1 MKLSIVLSVQPSTF
15 EAAPFRGDLEKDLAD
30 IAALGYDGVE
40 LAIRDP
46 SRVDHE
52 RLLAMVERCGLGVP
66 AIGTGQASSQ
76 ERLSLIHPK
85 AAVRR
90 AAIERVKAHIPLA
103 RRTGALIVIG
113 LICGRMTQRQSRD
126 KAEALLVDALAECA
140 RTAVE
145 HSVRL
150 VLEPLNRYETSLVNT
165 VDQALELL
173 ERLPAD
179 SVGLLIDT
187 FHMNIEEPSIEASI
201 RRAASRI
208 LHVHVA
214 DSNRHA
220 PGDGHLDFPSIVAC
234 LREVG
239 YQGYLS
245 GEFMAVPDARTAASR
260 SISFLRSLEGA
271 PHG

>member
-1 MKLSIVLSVQPSTF
+1 MKLSIVLSVQPSRF
-15 EAAPFRGDLEKDLAD
+15 ETAPFRGDLEKDLAY

-46 SRVDHE
+46 NRVDHE
-52 RLLAMVERCGLGVP
+52 RLLAVVERYGLAVP
-66 AIGTGQASSQ
+66 AIGTGQAWSE

-103 RRTGALIVIG
+103 RRTGALVVVG
-113 LICGRMTQRQSRD
+113 LICGRMTPHQSRE
-126 KAEALLVDALAECA
+126 KAEALLSEALTECA
-140 RTAVE
+140 RAASE

-173 ERLPAD
+173 ETVGTD
-179 SVGLLIDT
+179 SVGLLVDT
-187 FHMNIEEPSIEASI
+187 FHMNIEEPSIEASV
-201 RRAASRI
+201 RKAASRI

-220 PGDGHLDFPSIVAC
+220 PGDGHLDFPSIVGS

-245 GEFMAVPDARTAASR
+245 GEFMAVPDGETAASR
-260 SISFLRSLEGA
+260 SIRFLRSLEGS